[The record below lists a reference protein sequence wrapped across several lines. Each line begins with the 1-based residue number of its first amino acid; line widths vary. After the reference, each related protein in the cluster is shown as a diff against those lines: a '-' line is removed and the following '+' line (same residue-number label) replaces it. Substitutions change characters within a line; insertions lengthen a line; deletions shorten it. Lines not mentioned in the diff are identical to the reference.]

1 MPQLSKR
8 EKIEFNP
15 LQKRLRRNCK
25 VVPLQL
31 ADTPLLDVKS
41 PGVDL
46 ATDIHPP
53 AIRAVNL

>member
-1 MPQLSKR
+1 MLQLSKR

-15 LQKRLRRNCK
+15 LQKRLRCNCK
-25 VVPLQL
+25 VAPLQL
-31 ADTPLLDVKS
+31 ADALLLDFNS